1 MVKLKKQVRVK
12 CLKVK
17 NNNNLFILV
26 INKNAETGSE
36 ITGSNCRCYL
46 FRDLSGSIFVENT
59 YIQMHTFY
67 TYLYI
72 YVFLRYVHFLYGTFK
87 HFVVLLFLA
96 LAFHAI
102 SSFK

>member
-1 MVKLKKQVRVK
+1 MLKNQIHLKEKQNNIENFLVKLKKQVRVK

-26 INKNAETGSE
+26 INKNAGTGSE

-46 FRDLSGSIFVENT
+46 FRDLSGSIFVRNT

-72 YVFLRYVHFLYGTFK
+72 YMYF
-87 HFVVLLFLA
+87 
-96 LAFHAI
+96 
-102 SSFK
+102 